1 MFVTPRFRRFFHGK
15 SGKKELGAYRN
26 VEKRGNFRLQERKS
40 NFLTTVQSSIV
51 SNSKVRVTHKI
62 PKKSGYY
69 VVAEGDDLKEMRIES
84 VSNNKLVEIVMD
96 GNKLIHKLSIDG
108 QLFEEDKDFFEDVV
122 ISALNESMS
131 EVDKVVKKKMKDATG
146 GMMPNLPGF

>member
-1 MFVTPRFRRFFHGK
+1 MMFNKNMSKLLKQAQTI
-15 SGKKELGAYRN
+15 
-26 VEKRGNFRLQERKS
+26 KS
-40 NFLTTVQSSIV
+40 NMQ
-51 SNSKVRVTHKI
+51 K
-62 PKKSGYY
+62 
-69 VVAEGDDLKEMRIES
+69 AQDDLKEMRIES

-96 GNKLIHKLSIDG
+96 GNKLIHKLSIDS

-146 GMMPNLPGF
+146 GMIPNLPGF

>member
-1 MFVTPRFRRFFHGK
+1 MFNKNMSKLLKQAQTI
-15 SGKKELGAYRN
+15 
-26 VEKRGNFRLQERKS
+26 KS
-40 NFLTTVQSSIV
+40 NM
-51 SNSKVRVTHKI
+51 
-62 PKKSGYY
+62 KK
-69 VVAEGDDLKEMRIES
+69 AQDDLKEMRIES

-96 GNKLIHKLSIDG
+96 GNKLIRKLSIDS
-108 QLFEEDKDFFEDVV
+108 QLFEEDKDFFEDVL

>member
-1 MFVTPRFRRFFHGK
+1 MFNKNMSKLLKQAQTI
-15 SGKKELGAYRN
+15 
-26 VEKRGNFRLQERKS
+26 KS
-40 NFLTTVQSSIV
+40 NMQ
-51 SNSKVRVTHKI
+51 K
-62 PKKSGYY
+62 
-69 VVAEGDDLKEMRIES
+69 AQDDLKEMRIES

-108 QLFEEDKDFFEDVV
+108 QLFEEDKDFFEDVL

-146 GMMPNLPGF
+146 GMIPNLPGF